1 MATTSPATPAEFP
14 TVRVDDAANAESG
27 RIPVTRNLVMDAV
40 EQVMLTED
48 RPAFRPG
55 GALEEAGDVTGP
67 APEASAG
74 ASTAGTS
81 AGASTAGAS

>member
-1 MATTSPATPAEFP
+1 MATTSAVTPAEFP

-40 EQVMLTED
+40 EKVMLIED

-55 GALEEAGDVTGP
+55 GALEEAGDITGR
-67 APEASAG
+67 APDPSAGASTASTSAG
-74 ASTAGTS
+74 ASTAGTN
-81 AGASTAGAS
+81 